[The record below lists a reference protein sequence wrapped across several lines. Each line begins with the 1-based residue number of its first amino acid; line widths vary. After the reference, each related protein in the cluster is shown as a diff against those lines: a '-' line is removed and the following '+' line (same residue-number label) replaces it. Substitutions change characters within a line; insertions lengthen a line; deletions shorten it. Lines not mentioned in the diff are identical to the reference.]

1 MIPDRTFL
9 RRCAQKHNRALPREL
24 EDWLLVHFEDEPY
37 EDFNTASILE
47 DIVCLY
53 CQSYARG
60 RLDVTIPPPLT
71 RLKERCDGLK
81 DLILDLRVDVAYLQE
96 LCDKYEHILKE
107 HNLL

>member
-9 RRCAQKHNRALPREL
+9 RSCARKHNLALPREL
-24 EDWLLVHFEDEPY
+24 EDWLLV
-37 EDFNTASILE
+37 
-47 DIVCLY
+47 
-53 CQSYARG
+53 Q
-60 RLDVTIPPPLT
+60 
-71 RLKERCDGLK
+71 KERCDGLK